1 MSFSQKA
8 VYALRATYEL
18 AQRQGQG
25 PISIPVLAEVQCI
38 PPRFLEN
45 ILLQLKQSGILQSV
59 RGKEGGYLLAR
70 PASLVTVGDVLR
82 AVEGP
87 LYPITCLGGEAQET
101 CPMRDDCVF
110 LPMWRRAQDATLA
123 VYDGTSFEDLAAKA
137 RQNQE
142 RFVPMYSI

>member
-18 AQRQGQG
+18 ALRQGQG

-45 ILLQLKQSGILQSV
+45 ILLQLKQSGILASV
-59 RGKEGGYLLAR
+59 RGRDGGYLLAH
-70 PASLVTVGDVLR
+70 PANLVTVGDVLR

-123 VYDGTSFEDLAAKA
+123 VYDGTSFEDLATKA

-142 RFVPMYSI
+142 QFVPMYSI

>member
-1 MSFSQKA
+1 MSFSQKV

-25 PISIPVLAEVQCI
+25 PVSISILADVQCI

-45 ILLQLKQSGILQSV
+45 ILLQLKQSGILESV
-59 RGKEGGYLLAR
+59 RGKDGGYLLAR
-70 PASLVTVGDVLR
+70 PANLVTVGDVLR
-82 AVEGP
+82 AAEGP
-87 LYPITCLGGEAQET
+87 LYPITCLGGKAQET

-110 LPMWRRAQDATLA
+110 LPMWRRAQEAMLA
-123 VYDGTSFEDLAAKA
+123 VYDGTSFEDLVSKA